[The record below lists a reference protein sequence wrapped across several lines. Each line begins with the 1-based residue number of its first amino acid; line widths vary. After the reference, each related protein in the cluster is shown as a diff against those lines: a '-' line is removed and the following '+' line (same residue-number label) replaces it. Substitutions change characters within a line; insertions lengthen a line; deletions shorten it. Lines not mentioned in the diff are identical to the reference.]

1 MKVLMICGSPHEHGT
16 TRAALDEMIKVFDA
30 EGVESEIVFVGKEPV
45 YGCLGCASCMKTGEC
60 FRHDIVNELSKKF
73 EAADGLVI
81 ASPVY
86 YASPNGALIAVL
98 DRLFYSSQFDVRGKA
113 AASVAVARRGGITT
127 TWDVLNKYIT
137 YGGMAVATGQ
147 YWNGLHG
154 KGYDQA
160 QEDLEGLQQMRTL
173 ARNMVFLMKSLALG
187 KEKFGLPEKE
197 PILRTNFVR

>member
-16 TRAALDEMIKVFDA
+16 TRAALDEMIKVFDK
-30 EGVESEIVFVGKEPV
+30 EGVETEIVFVGKEPV
-45 YGCLGCASCMKTGEC
+45 AGCLGCGVCVKTGEC
-60 FRHDIVNELSKKF
+60 FRKDVVNDLAKKL

-98 DRLFYSSQFDVRGKA
+98 DRLFYSYHGPLVGKA
-113 AASVAVARRGGITT
+113 AASVAVARRGGVTT
-127 TWDVLNKYIT
+127 TFDVLNKYIT
-137 YGGMAVATGQ
+137 YGGMSIATGQ

-154 KGYDQA
+154 KGYDEA
-160 QEDLEGLQQMRTL
+160 QQDLEGLQQMRTL
-173 ARNMVFLMKSLALG
+173 ATNMVFLMKSLALG
-187 KEKFGLPEKE
+187 KEKYGLPEHE

>member
-1 MKVLMICGSPHEHGT
+1 MICGSPHEHGT

-113 AASVAVARRGGITT
+113 AASVAVARRGGVTT

-147 YWNGLHG
+147 YWNGLYG